1 MKEHPELKPVDG
13 VKSPFDW
20 NAVEGDDFFVFYGEL
35 HGTTNYGF
43 LYIAQGIGSVLGG
56 PVAALLHDQMGTW
69 VPVFYIVITLD
80 ILTAL
85 LALLALKP
93 LRERWFGRVGALKTP
108 PIGRLAEG

>member
-1 MKEHPELKPVDG
+1 LFPGTLTDT
-13 VKSPFDW
+13 
-20 NAVEGDDFFVFYGEL
+20 YGER
-35 HGTTNYGF
+35 HATTNYGF

-56 PVAALLHDQMGTW
+56 PAAALLHDQLGTW

-85 LALLALKP
+85 LALLMLKP
-93 LRERWFGRVGALKTP
+93 MRQRWFGGSGAAKSP